1 MTLDFLDAELEDE
14 NKEEVSR
21 PGAAFGAQAGPLI
34 CSCKGHS
41 APPTCPGEH
50 LILRGLA
57 QLPWSHSRDSMMNLP
72 GLLTLHPTG
81 PQCHPTG
88 VGAHKCMAGLCGP
101 QLSPLCPT
109 DPEKHD

>member
-1 MTLDFLDAELEDE
+1 MEPQQGQELGHC
-14 NKEEVSR
+14 
-21 PGAAFGAQAGPLI
+21 PLGA
-34 CSCKGHS
+34 
-41 APPTCPGEH
+41 
-50 LILRGLA
+50 
-57 QLPWSHSRDSMMNLP
+57 SMMNLP

-88 VGAHKCMAGLCGP
+88 VGAHRCMAGLCGP